1 MGDSWKEGVGGG
13 LELVLAD
20 SRQGCK
26 KRASS
31 GPDAVEKLG
40 HLATILT
47 TEAVSDWSKAGLG
60 CTLTDV
66 QSLA

>member
-1 MGDSWKEGVGGG
+1 M
-13 LELVLAD
+13 LAD

-31 GPDAVEKLG
+31 GPDAVKKLG